1 MGYIDHKEYAL
12 IKQHSIMLLYYLV
25 KFIFFIIITA
35 SLSIFLYF
43 FKDKIWAEITDFF
56 FFPLILCLLTYA
68 FIKLVLGLIIYYNNL
83 VIFLHDKII
92 ILKSSLFLLDDVE
105 IIDVSKIMKIDVQIH
120 WFFANLLWYG
130 NLVVEQQRDELLIL
144 RFIPSPYKA
153 LQLLREKTSYLHTS
167 DDLSFFK
174 LKW

>member
-1 MGYIDHKEYAL
+1 
-12 IKQHSIMLLYYLV
+12 MLLYHLV
-25 KFIFFIIITA
+25 KFIFRAIITI
-35 SLSIFLYF
+35 SLILVVIYFRSSIWDDVTILF
-43 FKDKIWAEITDFF
+43 FY
-56 FFPLILCLLTYA
+56 PLILIFLTYT
-68 FIKLVLGLIIYYNNL
+68 FFSLILWLIDYHNDL

-92 ILKSSLFLLDDVE
+92 ILSSTLYFRDDLE

-130 NLVVEQQRDELLIL
+130 KLIIEQQREDLCTL
-144 RFIPSPYKA
+144 RFIPRPYKA
-153 LQLLREKTSYLHTS
+153 LELLREKTSYLHTS